1 MPLTSAF
8 PTFLA
13 AAIVLSSMLWAKAKG
28 VVPGTKLATVKPKPP
43 FTAPPTKPRLVMSNL
58 LMIFL
63 PLQPLR
69 PLL

>member
-1 MPLTSAF
+1 
-8 PTFLA
+8 
-13 AAIVLSSMLWAKAKG
+13 MLWAKAKG